1 MGGLRSQTESSEI
14 RSEENFSGG
23 NAQNDNVDLPD
34 NDATSS
40 ECSSEGENFDD
51 SQVLQIHKLPTCLHY
66 HEILISFTI
75 IF

>member
-1 MGGLRSQTESSEI
+1 MGGSRSQTESSEI

-23 NAQNDNVDLPD
+23 NAQNDNVD
-34 NDATSS
+34 NDATST